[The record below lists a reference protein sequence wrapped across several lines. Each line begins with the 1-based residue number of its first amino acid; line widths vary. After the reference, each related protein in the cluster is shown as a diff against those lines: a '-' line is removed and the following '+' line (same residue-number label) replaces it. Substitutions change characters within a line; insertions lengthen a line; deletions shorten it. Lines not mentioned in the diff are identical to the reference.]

1 MSIKLSNYL
10 SKDNLKLS
18 RNEIDEFLAEYFY
31 QDDNFHKSLVSILS
45 VMKVTNKK
53 EVCYEE
59 NKQLENTSERH
70 NDDYYKNYVGL
81 NFVRDEFY
89 ISKEIAM
96 VEVA

>member
-53 EVCYEE
+53 
-59 NKQLENTSERH
+59 R
-70 NDDYYKNYVGL
+70 
-81 NFVRDEFY
+81 FVTKKTNNLKILPKD
-89 ISKEIAM
+89 ITTTITKIM
-96 VEVA
+96 